1 MYIYVYMQVGI
12 RTGMFLVRIT
22 PTKVCTTVH
31 ADEGVSVKCVYGCG
45 SVQVSGV
52 QMGCVDVGCS
62 GEDMQSGV
70 CTQQFSPN
78 LQKERRVKQH
88 WHHLLL

>member
-1 MYIYVYMQVGI
+1 MKCMY
-12 RTGMFLVRIT
+12 R
-22 PTKVCTTVH
+22 
-31 ADEGVSVKCVYGCG
+31 CG

-52 QMGCVDVGCS
+52 QMGCVDVGCTS
-62 GEDMQSGV
+62 EDMQSGV
-70 CTQQFSPN
+70 CTQGNFLQIF

>member
-22 PTKVCTTVH
+22 RTKVCTTVH
-31 ADEGVSVKCVYGCG
+31 ADEGENVKYMYRCG

-52 QMGCVDVGCS
+52 QMGCVDVGCTS
-62 GEDMQSGV
+62 EDM
-70 CTQQFSPN
+70 
-78 LQKERRVKQH
+78 
-88 WHHLLL
+88 